1 MSCKIAGIR
10 TIRIKLFD
18 GAVRTISEVRYVP
31 DLNRNLISLS
41 TLYSKV
47 YKYNGE
53 GGVLKVSKGYSCGDK
68 EESDTVVY
76 LAGFH
81 SYR

>member
-10 TIRIKLFD
+10 TIRIKVFD
-18 GAVRTISEVRYVP
+18 GAVRTISDVRYVP
-31 DLNRNLISLS
+31 DLKRNFISLS

-53 GGVLKVSKGYSCGDK
+53 GGVLKVSKGCSCGDK
-68 EESDTVVY
+68 KESNTVAY
-76 LAGFH
+76 LAGFP

>member
-10 TIRIKLFD
+10 TIRIKVFD
-18 GAVRTISEVRYVP
+18 GAVRTISDVRYVP
-31 DLNRNLISLS
+31 DLKRNLISLN

-53 GGVLKVSKGYSCGDK
+53 CGVLKVSKGCSCGDK
-68 EESDTVVY
+68 EESGIVVY

-81 SYR
+81 SYK